1 MHRKIYFPFAE
12 RSSEIPP
19 LRWGKI
25 IIQNYLLLSQKI
37 RHLGG
42 VYGLSS
48 LLREENYTKPN
59 PTEIKKW
66 LPDNKSHDNHFNLM
80 LYNKRDFYHK
90 GIFTPT

>member
-12 RSSEIPP
+12 RSSETPP

-25 IIQNYLLLSQKI
+25 TNSKLSPFVAKI
-37 RHLGG
+37 RHLGD

-48 LLREENYTKPN
+48 LLREENYAKPN

-66 LPDNKSHDNHFNLM
+66 LPDDKSHDNHFNLV